1 MIEIKRALVSV
12 SDKAGITEI
21 CSFLAKNGVEILS
34 TGGTYDALSKE
45 GIPVKKV
52 DEFTGFPEILH
63 GRVKTL
69 HPKIHGGLL
78 GDTTNPDHVKQMESN
93 GIVPIT
99 LVIVNLYPFVKTV
112 MKPDVTLEDAI
123 ENIDIGGPSMLR
135 SAAKNHKNVVVLTDP
150 KDYESFQ
157 TEFTTNKGKVSRE
170 TAFQYAAK
178 VFSETASYDSAI
190 STFFNKN

>member
-1 MIEIKRALVSV
+1 MIQIKRALVSV
-12 SDKAGITEI
+12 SDKTGITEI
-21 CSFLAKNGVEILS
+21 CSFLAKHGVEILS
-34 TGGTYDALSKE
+34 TGGTYDALSKA
-45 GIPVKKV
+45 GIAVKKV

-78 GDTTNPDHVKQMESN
+78 GDTTNPDHVKQMEAN

-112 MKPDVTLEDAI
+112 MKPDVSLEDAI

-150 KDYESFQ
+150 KD
-157 TEFTTNKGKVSRE
+157 
-170 TAFQYAAK
+170 
-178 VFSETASYDSAI
+178 
-190 STFFNKN
+190 